1 MSFLK
6 PENALKRAEDLIKVG
21 QKQEALNTL
30 QGLITSK
37 RHRSW
42 QNTHELIMFKYVE
55 LCVEMRKG
63 QFAKDGLIQ
72 YRSICQNVNVSSLE
86 EVIKHFINLSTKKVT
101 QACSEGQTLEQG
113 IDVDDLEAYKRPEDL
128 MMSYVSGEKG
138 KDISDWEL
146 VIPQF
151 KFLWESY
158 KIVLDIL
165 RNNSKFEAVYAMTAR
180 RAFQFCK
187 QYKRKTEFRRL
198 CGIIRHHLTNLIK
211 YQDQPDR
218 PDLSSPESLQLYLR
232 LDQLEIA
239 AELELWKEAFR
250 SAEDIHGLMCMVSKT
265 LKPSMMSSYYAKL
278 TEIFWRSSSHLYHA
292 YAWFNLFLLQK
303 SFHKSPSQKD
313 MELIAS
319 AVVLSAL
326 SVPPY
331 ESNLELEQ
339 EKEINLRRANLESEG
354 VMSYAAQEVKDMYYL
369 LEQTFLPSDL
379 ELKVTPLLNKI
390 SKVGGIASSILNVQL
405 STYVPE
411 LKKLATLRL
420 LQQVSNVYQTMKIEN
435 LAGMIPFFDFSVVE
449 KISVD
454 AVKHKF
460 LSMKIDHMKKVVI
473 FGKKSLEADD
483 LSGHLANF
491 AEQLNVARQMICPPV
506 RKQSKLELLLPSLL
520 EAVDK
525 EHKVHLARKLIIEK
539 RKEEQEQQQLEMEQE
554 KERIAEEA
562 AEQMRLAT
570 EQNNQRIRQEIA
582 KREHE
587 KAEERRNA
595 ELILT
600 KQLRKRQEMKNKWQK
615 LATTM
620 DYLERAKREEAAPF
634 IEAAYQQCLVEEK
647 ILHEHNQLQ
656 EIELSKLCHAEDLN
670 ERKRFSRMAE
680 NKEIFKEIVVNR
692 QQVEFNRLKSE
703 REQEREK
710 MRKLKYYLQL
720 EEERQQKLHAEEEAR
735 KLEEAERKKKEETER
750 KAKLDEIYEKRRQRE
765 REIEEKAEKQKREAL
780 LGRPIEPASR
790 PYEPPARRPL
800 ESGTAASSTSKA
812 PAPGKYV
819 PRFRRG
825 GA

>member
-1 MSFLK
+1 MRGEFESLEFTMSFLK

-63 QFAKDGLIQ
+63 QFARDGLIQ

-138 KDISDWEL
+138 KDRSDWEL

-158 KIVLDIL
+158 RIVLDIL
-165 RNNSKFEAVYAMTAR
+165 RNNSKFEAVYA
-180 RAFQFCK
+180 
-187 QYKRKTEFRRL
+187 
-198 CGIIRHHLTNLIK
+198 
-211 YQDQPDR
+211 DQPDR

-250 SAEDIHGLMCMVSKT
+250 SAEDIHGLMCM
-265 LKPSMMSSYYAKL
+265 
-278 TEIFWRSSSHLYHA
+278 
-292 YAWFNLFLLQK
+292 

-339 EKEINLRRANLESEG
+339 EKEINLRRANLLSRSSLLAELESEG
-354 VMSYAAQEVKDMYYL
+354 VMSYAAQEVKDIYYL

-420 LQQVSNVYQTMKIEN
+420 LQQVSNEYQTMKIEN

-491 AEQLNVARQMICPPV
+491 AEQLNVARQMICPPD

-525 EHKVHLARKLIIEK
+525 EHKVHLARKSIIEK
-539 RKEEQEQQQLEMEQE
+539 RKEDQEQRQLEMEQE
-554 KERIAEEA
+554 KERIAEQA

-582 KREHE
+582 EREHE

-615 LATTM
+615 LATTL

-634 IEAAYQQCLVEEK
+634 IEAAYQQRLVEEK

-656 EIELSKLCHAEDLN
+656 EIELSKLRHAEDLN

-680 NKEIFKEIVVNR
+680 NKEIYKEIVVNR

-735 KLEEAERKKKEETER
+735 KLEEAERKKKEEAER

-780 LGRPIEPASR
+780 LGRPIEPALR